1 VQRDLANLACGRL
14 KMINVCFV
22 FAIASISLRAQE
34 LTTTSG
40 QTYHDVQV
48 LSRDSSTIV
57 IQSREGS
64 FKLALREVKPAD
76 RERNSK
82 DLTKAI
88 DLPAITVIGEQRIDF
103 NAVPEQ
109 SRTETL
115 AQKEMQR
122 QTEEREQAARKR
134 TEAYHSLQITRSIS
148 FGLAPSDPKTD
159 SATQPSYLS
168 AEYQRLAPDI
178 VEKDLRVF
186 SLSLKNTQ

>member
-1 VQRDLANLACGRL
+1 VQRDLVNVACGRL
-14 KMINVCFV
+14 KMINAGLLL
-22 FAIASISLRAQE
+22 AIALTPLHAQE

-48 LSRDSSTIV
+48 LSRDSSAMI

-64 FKLALREVKPAD
+64 FKLPLSEIKPAD

-88 DLPAITVIGEQRIDF
+88 ELPAITVIGEQKIDF

-109 SRTETL
+109 SRAEAL
-115 AQKEMQR
+115 VQKEMQR
-122 QTEEREQAARKR
+122 QTEAREQAARKR
-134 TEAYHSLQITRSIS
+134 IEGNNSIQLVGPLS
-148 FGLAPSDPKTD
+148 FRLGSSDSKSD
-159 SATQPSYLS
+159 NATQASYLS
-168 AEYQRLAPDI
+168 AEYQRLAPEI

-186 SLSLKNTQ
+186 SLSLKNVQ